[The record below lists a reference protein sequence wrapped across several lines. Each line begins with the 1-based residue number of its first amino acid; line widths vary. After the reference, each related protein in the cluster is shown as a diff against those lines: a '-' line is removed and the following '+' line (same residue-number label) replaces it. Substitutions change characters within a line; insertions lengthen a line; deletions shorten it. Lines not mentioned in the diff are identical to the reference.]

1 MSLSANKGIHIFNY
15 AILLFLLLFFLA
27 PSSWA
32 QASNNYQIDAP
43 FVVLNGRNAEIT
55 VKNAEG
61 IIDKED
67 SSKYV
72 IKSEGKTYTGKYA
85 EGKLVF
91 SDIEIANSGSSTLE
105 LLSNGTIIDSA
116 ETRSIPGWLSVL
128 PPLIAIGLALIFKRV
143 IPALFLGVWVGAWI
157 AAGLSLFGLWTSL
170 LASFA
175 TYVQNAMVN
184 PDHVSIILFSLM
196 IGGMVGIIRK
206 NGGTRGIVNS
216 LIDWTSTPKRGQLST
231 AVLGIII
238 FFDDYANTL
247 IVGNTMRSITDRLR
261 ISREKLAYIVD
272 STSAPVSSLA
282 LVTTWI
288 GFEVSLINE
297 AISTIGGLQLSGY
310 GIFLDSI

>member
-1 MSLSANKGIHIFNY
+1 TFH
-15 AILLFLLLFFLA
+15 A
-27 PSSWA
+27 PPA
-32 QASNNYQIDAP
+32 H
-43 FVVLNGRNAEIT
+43 
-55 VKNAEG
+55 
-61 IIDKED
+61 
-67 SSKYV
+67 
-72 IKSEGKTYTGKYA
+72 
-85 EGKLVF
+85 
-91 SDIEIANSGSSTLE
+91 
-105 LLSNGTIIDSA
+105 
-116 ETRSIPGWLSVL
+116 
-128 PPLIAIGLALIFKRV
+128 
-143 IPALFLGVWVGAWI
+143 PALHPFPTRRSSDL
-157 AAGLSLFGLWTSL
+157 SL

-297 AISTIGGLQLSGY
+297 AISTIGGLQLSGD
-310 GIFLDSI
+310 GIVLRSVLHRVHPRMALVCGFAIPLRSGDFGPMLRAEGRARKTGKDIDDDAQIDESAIDGEGLNPKEGKPQRAF